1 MKKLFN
7 KIYYALF
14 PYLEP
19 CYAVVNVGFTSHLFG
34 LHVPDRYI
42 KVGITFDEAVEYV
55 NKQSAGFRSHLIIED
70 MRKN

>member
-19 CYAVVNVGFTSHLFG
+19 CYAVVHIGFTSHLFG
-34 LHVPDRYI
+34 IKVPDRYI
-42 KVGITFDEAVEYV
+42 KVGITFDEAVKLVDGYDSPVRE
-55 NKQSAGFRSHLIIED
+55 QLIIED